1 MNMTARFPQASPVPT
16 SPALRSKSA
25 RRRRRREGDKMP
37 WECFI
42 TAELMTMYPHNA
54 GYTLWVK
61 EGMGGFFAS
70 QESYWQ
76 WVSGQVDQAVYP
88 VLIFDSAVKLIG
100 AGELSFRS
108 AWLCKMAIT
117 LSLSVH
123 SLAPP
128 RFMSYM
134 LAGCAVLSVVPVVT
148 FVLLGLPDV
157 NWERLQETPEGP
169 IPMKKYMVLLNSIFW
184 NLEGW
189 DCVSTAS
196 DFMSDPAKN
205 VPKGLFLSL
214 FIVVGQYLIVL
225 IVATGISQPYAWS
238 EWGDSS
244 LPKVA
249 EDALGPGMGWA
260 MGFATVVSCAGL
272 YDAEFFEDAYQ
283 LQGSADKGVGPKI
296 FALRVSWTDAP
307 VAAIALQTIIVMLL
321 CSFDFERILVFD
333 NCFTA
338 LAGILQNIS
347 FFLLR
352 RQDTAPSRPFSTPA
366 VVVRVLC
373 PIATCIWA
381 LVVVQ
386 SFAHTWR
393 VSIIILQGLFVGL
406 LYGLWLLHRQSAEVE
421 EPKMVKV
428 GVESELQLAEHH
440 IASQP

>member
-1 MNMTARFPQASPVPT
+1 MTNCDEHDSEVSSSFSGSDLSGSEEQVGEEAASP
-16 SPALRSKSA
+16 
-25 RRRRRREGDKMP
+25 RRRQ
-37 WECFI
+37 
-42 TAELMTMYPHNA
+42 NA
-54 GYTLWVK
+54 LGVLHHGRAHDDVPSQC
-61 EGMGGFFAS
+61 GLHAMGQGRHGWLLCVAGILLAVG
-70 QESYWQ
+70 Q
-76 WVSGQVDQAVYP
+76 WPSRP
-88 VLIFDSAVKLIG
+88 
-100 AGELSFRS
+100 
-108 AWLCKMAIT
+108 
-117 LSLSVH
+117 
-123 SLAPP
+123 
-128 RFMSYM
+128 
-134 LAGCAVLSVVPVVT
+134 GCAVLSVVPVVT